1 MSAPGIQELSWE
13 LFHRLPCLHRSIYT
27 FSMSVLLCFP
37 PRNRWLPYKTLHITS
52 FGGGFSAGHPQLV
65 RLSRVMSMPRK
76 WGHPV
81 WHLHSAIS
89 VSLISGITENC
100 LPLLLCPLTSCM
112 TARSNVFPDYAK
124 RKHITGLKKKK
135 NILHIM
141 KDWATVSVSFL
152 RAGSMKGQRM
162 KVWLEPSC
170 SSRSRRR
177 RCSVS
182 RPTWPAGC
190 PGPTSTPLMTH
201 WPRGTLQ
208 C

>member
-1 MSAPGIQELSWE
+1 M
-13 LFHRLPCLHRSIYT
+13 
-27 FSMSVLLCFP
+27 FSVSVLLCFP

-65 RLSRVMSMPRK
+65 RLSRVMSMPCE

-112 TARSNVFPDYAK
+112 TAQSNIFSDAK

-135 NILHIM
+135 SYTSWNTEQQCPSLF
-141 KDWATVSVSFL
+141 SVQAVWRGSG
-152 RAGSMKGQRM
+152 RRSGWSRVAPPEAGGRGAASPGPLGQQAVQGQPLPR
-162 KVWLEPSC
+162 WWPTGPGAHFSAGP
-170 SSRSRRR
+170 
-177 RCSVS
+177 S
-182 RPTWPAGC
+182 RPSLHFSCAPPQSQG
-190 PGPTSTPLMTH
+190 
-201 WPRGTLQ
+201 
-208 C
+208 